1 MAFFKHKHKATDEAE
16 LDVTAFLNLMIVLVP
31 VLLLTMTFTQVTVL
45 EIKLP
50 ELTGGFTPSSDSQSK
65 LEVVIK
71 EKSIEVFYP
80 ENTLIKKLPLI
91 KNAKNIETYDFSQ
104 LSLVMRALKEQMAD
118 KRDVVILSQGDI
130 AYQDLVSTM
139 DAVKSYK
146 TVVVASMAEI
156 ELFPEISLGDARG

>member
-1 MAFFKHKHKATDEAE
+1 MAFKYKHKGTDDAE

-50 ELTGGFTPSSDSQSK
+50 ELTGGFSASPESQSK

-71 EKSIEVFYP
+71 EQGIQVFYP
-80 ENTLIKKLPLI
+80 ENALVKDIPLL
-91 KNAKNIETYDFSQ
+91 KNEEGEMEYDFEQ
-104 LSLVMRALKEQMAD
+104 LSLVMRALKDKLQD
-118 KRDVVILSQGDI
+118 KRDVVILSASTIG
-130 AYQDLVSTM
+130 YQNLVSTM

-146 TVVVASMAEI
+146 TVVVSSLAEV
-156 ELFPEISLGDARG
+156 ELFPEISLGDVRG